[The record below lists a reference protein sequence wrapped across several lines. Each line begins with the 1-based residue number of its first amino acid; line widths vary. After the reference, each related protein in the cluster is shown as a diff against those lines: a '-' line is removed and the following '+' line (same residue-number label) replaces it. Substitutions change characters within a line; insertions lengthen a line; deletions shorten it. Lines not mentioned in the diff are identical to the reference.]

1 MRPTPGFQWIAV
13 VALILTASAAAHA
26 APCTLTGLSWMA
38 SDWRNANDPAGSQ
51 ERWTLA
57 PGGILMGSSFEAHN
71 DGTGYAEVMTVRQD
85 GSSINMVL
93 RHFDLGLS
101 KAWEEQT
108 APMIFIAASCEDR
121 SAIFDGQGTHAGEHL
136 TYRRTSEGL
145 TIIGDFLHHGKPSH
159 VEWKMI
165 QGKE

>member
-1 MRPTPGFQWIAV
+1 
-13 VALILTASAAAHA
+13 
-26 APCTLTGLSWMA
+26 
-38 SDWRNANDPAGSQ
+38 
-51 ERWTLA
+51 
-57 PGGILMGSSFEAHN
+57 
-71 DGTGYAEVMTVRQD
+71 MTVRQD
-85 GSSINMVL
+85 GSSIDMVL

-108 APMIFIAASCEDR
+108 APVIFTAASCEDR
-121 SAIFDGQGTHAGEHL
+121 SAIFDGQGTHVGEHL
-136 TYRRTSEGL
+136 TYRRTAEGL